1 MRIIAATQNQH
12 KISEM
17 QAITS
22 KFDMQIISQK
32 EAGLDDIDIV
42 EDGDTFEANSA
53 IKAKTICNISGK
65 PAIADDSGLAV
76 DTLFGAPGVYSAR
89 YAGEDADDEKNNA
102 KLLEAL
108 KDVPI
113 KARTGKYVSVIT
125 LAYPDGSMLVARG
138 ECKGRLLFSPVGEG
152 GFGYDPLFVPD
163 GSQKTFAQMSM
174 GEKNLISH
182 RAKALAQL
190 SKLLEKK

>member
-125 LAYPDGSMLVARG
+125 LVYPDGRV
-138 ECKGRLLFSPVGEG
+138 
-152 GFGYDPLFVPD
+152 
-163 GSQKTFAQMSM
+163 
-174 GEKNLISH
+174 
-182 RAKALAQL
+182 
-190 SKLLEKK
+190 